1 MEEARA
7 DDIDCASAGR
17 SPTEPGSEGVNPIKS
32 FLEAR
37 RQSVSDQLAGSQ
49 GAMCWLPLASTRATS
64 PTPTRDTAPS
74 AAASFRRR
82 LTGRTLSSAGI

>member
-17 SPTEPGSEGVNPIKS
+17 SPTEPGSEGVHPIKS

-64 PTPTRDTAPS
+64 PHPHARYRPLGGGE
-74 AAASFRRR
+74 F
-82 LTGRTLSSAGI
+82 

>member
-32 FLEAR
+32 FVEAR
-37 RQSVSDQLAGSQ
+37 RQSVSDQLAGKSE
-49 GAMCWLPLASTRATS
+49 GDVPGSRLPAPVRPPPLGVHCPALVDKRLAC
-64 PTPTRDTAPS
+64 
-74 AAASFRRR
+74 
-82 LTGRTLSSAGI
+82 

>member
-32 FLEAR
+32 FVEAR

-49 GAMCWLPLASTRATS
+49 RAMCLTPAASTRATS
-64 PTPTRDTAPS
+64 PTRCALPGACGQTSGLLKWIND
-74 AAASFRRR
+74 
-82 LTGRTLSSAGI
+82 AGPRA